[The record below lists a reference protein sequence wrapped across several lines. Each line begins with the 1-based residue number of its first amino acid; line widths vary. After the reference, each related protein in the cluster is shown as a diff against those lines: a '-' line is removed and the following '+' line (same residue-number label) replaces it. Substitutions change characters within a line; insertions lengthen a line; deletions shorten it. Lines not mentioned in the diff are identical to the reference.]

1 MDRLKKQDMCH
12 VAHYLRKTFGRDLT
26 GSGGNWWEFLGGKG
40 VEITMKNDD
49 GRRVEGDLSG
59 RFAPEI

>member
-1 MDRLKKQDMCH
+1 MCH